1 MLSTTVIL
9 LLSLLALSVAAAA
22 SVGIL
27 GLALSELFSPLPLAN
42 AIGELAW
49 GTSAEF
55 LLVAIPLYVLMGE
68 LLVSSGVA
76 GRMYG
81 AVSKWVSWLPG
92 GLMNANIGAS
102 ALFSA
107 TSGSSVATAA
117 TISTLALPEQRKA
130 GYNAPLFLGS
140 IAAGGTL
147 GILIPPSINMIVFA
161 LIANV
166 SVPKLYLAATLP
178 AVVLTSLFMLAII
191 GACMVRPGLAGERPV
206 VTWRERIESLPHLGP
221 PLAIFVLV
229 IGVIYGGIA
238 TASESAALG
247 VIAALLLAWY
257 KKALTIATLRR
268 AFESTMRTTGMIIL
282 ITLSAFFLNFV
293 LSSIGL
299 TTMLVEF
306 VTSLELSALGTML
319 AIILF
324 YILLGCFMDT
334 LAMLVTTAPLTV
346 PIVVAL
352 GFDPIWF
359 GVMLI
364 LLCEMGQLTPPFGM
378 NLFVVHSIRGEGKF
392 IDVIYGALPFFLI
405 LLLMLGILLAFPQ
418 LALWL
423 PLQMSSVS

>member
-1 MLSTTVIL
+1 MLTLTISML
-9 LLSLLALSVAAAA
+9 LGLLALSVTAAAT
-22 SVGIL
+22 VGLL
-27 GLALSELFSPLPLAN
+27 GVTLAGAYSPLSLVN
-42 AIGELAW
+42 AMGELAW
-49 GTSAEF
+49 GTSSEF

-76 GRMYG
+76 GQMYG

-147 GILIPPSINMIVFA
+147 GILIPPSINMIVYA

-178 AVVLTSLFMLAII
+178 GLLLVCLFILLIV
-191 GACMVRPGLAGERPV
+191 GLCLWRPGLAGSLPSIS
-206 VTWRERIESLPHLGP
+206 WAERIAALPHLVP

-247 VIAALLLAWY
+247 VVA
-257 KKALTIATLRR
+257 ATLLCAAKGALSWNMLSR
-268 AFESTMRTTGMIIL
+268 AFEATLRTTGMIIL
-282 ITLSAFFLNFV
+282 ITLAAFFLNFV
-293 LSSIGL
+293 LSSVGL
-299 TTMLVEF
+299 TTMLVDA
-306 VTSLELSALGTML
+306 VQGLDLPPLGMML
-319 AIILF
+319 AIIAF

-352 GFDPIWF
+352 GYDPVWF
-359 GVMLI
+359 GIMLI
-364 LLCEMGQLTPPFGM
+364 VLCEMGQLTPPFGM
-378 NLFVVHSIRGEGKF
+378 NLFVVHSVRGEGKF
-392 IDVIYGALPFFLI
+392 MDVVIGVLPFLAVLLVMI
-405 LLLMLGILLAFPQ
+405 ALLLAVPQ
-418 LALWL
+418 LATWL
-423 PLQMSSVS
+423 PAAMSGR

>member
-1 MLSTTVIL
+1 MLSFTVVL
-9 LLSLLALSVAAAA
+9 LLGLLALSVAAAA
-22 SVGIL
+22 SVGVL
-27 GLALSELFSPLPLAN
+27 GLALAELFSPLPLAN

-49 GTSAEF
+49 GSSAEF

-117 TISTLALPEQRKA
+117 TISTLALPEQKKG
-130 GYNAPLFLGS
+130 GYKAPLFLGS

-161 LIANV
+161 LIANA

-178 AVVLTSLFMLAII
+178 AIVLTAMFMAVIMF
-191 GACMVRPGLAGERPV
+191 ACVVRPELAGTRPV
-206 VTWRERIESLPHLGP
+206 VTWRERRESLPHLLP

-247 VIAALLLAWY
+247 VIAALLLAAY
-257 KKALTIATLRR
+257 KRTLNLATLRR

-282 ITLSAFFLNFV
+282 ITLAAFFLNFV

-306 VTSLELSALGTML
+306 VIGLELSALGTML

-324 YILLGCFMDT
+324 YMLLGCFMDT

-352 GFDPIWF
+352 
-359 GVMLI
+359 
-364 LLCEMGQLTPPFGM
+364 
-378 NLFVVHSIRGEGKF
+378 
-392 IDVIYGALPFFLI
+392 
-405 LLLMLGILLAFPQ
+405 
-418 LALWL
+418 
-423 PLQMSSVS
+423 VSTRSGSESC

>member
-1 MLSTTVIL
+1 MLSTTVIIL
-9 LLSLLALSVAAAA
+9 LGLLALSVAAAA

-27 GLALSELFSPLPLAN
+27 GLALAQLYSPLPLAN

-49 GTSAEF
+49 GSSAEF

-68 LLVSSGVA
+68 LLVCSGVA

-92 GLMNANIGAS
+92 GLLNANIGAS

-117 TISTLALPEQRKA
+117 TISTLALPEQRKG

-166 SVPKLYLAATLP
+166 SVPKLYLAATVP
-178 AVVLTSLFMLAII
+178 ALLLTSLFVLLIV
-191 GACMVRPGLAGERPV
+191 GVSLVRPGLAGERSTV
-206 VTWRERIESLPHLGP
+206 SWRERMESLPHLLP
-221 PLAIFVLV
+221 PLGIFVLV

-247 VIAALLLAWY
+247 VVAALLLAWF
-257 KKALTIATLRR
+257 KGGLSVVTLRR

-299 TTMLVEF
+299 TTALVQF
-306 VTSLELSALGTML
+306 VTGLDLSAMGTML

-346 PIVVAL
+346 PIVVAM

-359 GVMLI
+359 GVVLI
-364 LLCEMGQLTPPFGM
+364 MLCEMGQLTPPFGI
-378 NLFVVHSIRGEGKF
+378 NLFVVHSIRGEGRF
-392 IDVIYGALPFFLI
+392 IDVIYGALPFCMI
-405 LLLMLGILLAFPQ
+405 LLLMLLIMLFVPDLV
-418 LALWL
+418 LWL
-423 PLQMSSVS
+423 PSQFSVS

>member
-1 MLSTTVIL
+1 MLSFTIIF
-9 LLSLLALSVAAAA
+9 LLSLLTLSVTAAAT
-22 SVGIL
+22 VGVL
-27 GLALSELFSPLPLAN
+27 GLALSELFSPLPLTN
-42 AIGELAW
+42 ALGELAW
-49 GTSAEF
+49 GSSAEF

-68 LLVSSGVA
+68 LLVCSGIA

-81 AVSKWVSWLPG
+81 AVSKWVTWLPG

-102 ALFSA
+102 AMFSA

-166 SVPKLYLAATLP
+166 SVPKLYLAATFP
-178 AVVLTSLFMLAII
+178 ALLLTFMFV
-191 GACMVRPGLAGERPV
+191 MVIVGVGLLKPGVSGKHIK
-206 VTWRERIESLPHLGP
+206 VTWRDRIDSLPHLLP
-221 PLAIFVLV
+221 PLGIFVLV
-229 IGVIYGGIA
+229 IGVIYSGIA

-247 VIAALLLAWY
+247 VIAALILAAA
-257 KKALTIATLRR
+257 KRSLNVNTLRH

-299 TTMLVEF
+299 TTELVDF
-306 VTSLELSALGTML
+306 VTGLNLSPMGTML
-319 AIILF
+319 ALIAF

-334 LAMLVTTAPLTV
+334 LAMMVMTAPLTV
-346 PIVVAL
+346 PIVVAM

-359 GVMLI
+359 GVMMI
-364 LLCEMGQLTPPFGM
+364 LLCEMGQLTPPFGI
-378 NLFVVHSIRGEGKF
+378 NLFVVQSIRGEGKF
-392 IDVIYGALPFFLI
+392 IDVILGALPFCLV
-405 LLLMLGILLAFPQ
+405 LLTLLAMLLIAPEI
-418 LALWL
+418 ALWL
-423 PLQMSSVS
+423 PSQFSVS

>member
-1 MLSTTVIL
+1 MLSTTVIIL
-9 LLSLLALSVAAAA
+9 LGLLALSVAAAA

-27 GLALSELFSPLPLAN
+27 GLALAQLYSPLPLAN

-49 GTSAEF
+49 GSSAEF

-68 LLVSSGVA
+68 LLVCSGVA

-92 GLMNANIGAS
+92 GLLNANIGAS

-117 TISTLALPEQRKA
+117 TISTLALPEQRKG

-166 SVPKLYLAATLP
+166 SVPKLYLAATVP
-178 AVVLTSLFMLAII
+178 ALLLTSLFVLLIV
-191 GACMVRPGLAGERPV
+191 GVSLVRPGLAGERST
-206 VTWRERIESLPHLGP
+206 VTWRERMESLPHLLP
-221 PLAIFVLV
+221 PLGIFVLV

-247 VIAALLLAWY
+247 VVAALLLAWF
-257 KKALTIATLRR
+257 KGGLSVVTLRR

-299 TTMLVEF
+299 TTALVQF
-306 VTSLELSALGTML
+306 VTSLDLSAMGTML

-346 PIVVAL
+346 PIVVAM

-359 GVMLI
+359 GVVLI
-364 LLCEMGQLTPPFGM
+364 MLCEMGQLTPPFGI
-378 NLFVVHSIRGEGKF
+378 NLFVVHSIRGEGRF
-392 IDVIYGALPFFLI
+392 IDVIYGALPFCMI
-405 LLLMLGILLAFPQ
+405 LLLMLLIMLFVPDLV
-418 LALWL
+418 LWL
-423 PLQMSSVS
+423 PSQFSVS

>member
-1 MLSTTVIL
+1 MLTLTISML
-9 LLSLLALSVAAAA
+9 LGLLALSVTAAAT
-22 SVGIL
+22 VGLL
-27 GLALSELFSPLPLAN
+27 GVTLAGAYSPLSLVN
-42 AIGELAW
+42 AMGELAW
-49 GTSAEF
+49 GTSSEF

-76 GRMYG
+76 GQMYG

-147 GILIPPSINMIVFA
+147 GILIPPSINMIVYA

-178 AVVLTSLFMLAII
+178 GLLLVCLFILLIV
-191 GACMVRPGLAGERPV
+191 GLCLWRPGLAGSRPSIS
-206 VTWRERIESLPHLGP
+206 WAERIAALPHLVP

-247 VIAALLLAWY
+247 VVA
-257 KKALTIATLRR
+257 ATLLCAAKGALSWNMLSR
-268 AFESTMRTTGMIIL
+268 AFEATLRTTGMIIL
-282 ITLSAFFLNFV
+282 ITLAAFFLNFV
-293 LSSIGL
+293 LSSVGL
-299 TTMLVEF
+299 TTMLVDA
-306 VTSLELSALGTML
+306 VQGLDLPPLGMML
-319 AIILF
+319 AIIAF

-352 GFDPIWF
+352 GYDPVWF
-359 GVMLI
+359 GIMLI
-364 LLCEMGQLTPPFGM
+364 VLCEMGQLTPPFGM
-378 NLFVVHSIRGEGKF
+378 NLFVVHSVRGEGKF
-392 IDVIYGALPFFLI
+392 MDVVIGVLPFLAVLLVMI
-405 LLLMLGILLAFPQ
+405 ALLLAVPQ
-418 LALWL
+418 LATWL
-423 PLQMSSVS
+423 PAEMSGR

>member
-1 MLSTTVIL
+1 MLSFTVIL
-9 LLSLLALSVAAAA
+9 LLSLLALSVTAAA
-22 SVGIL
+22 SVGVL
-27 GLALSELFSPLPLAN
+27 GLALAELYSPLPLAN
-42 AIGELAW
+42 AMGELAW
-49 GTSAEF
+49 GSSAEF

-68 LLVSSGVA
+68 LVVCSGVA

-117 TISTLALPEQRKA
+117 TISTLALPEQRKS

-166 SVPKLYLAATLP
+166 SVPKLYLAATVP
-178 AVVLTSLFMLAII
+178 ALVLSGMFVLLIVVVSLM
-191 GACMVRPGLAGERPV
+191 RPELAGERV
-206 VTWRERIESLPHLGP
+206 AVTWRDRIDSLPHLLP
-221 PLAIFVLV
+221 PLGIFVLV

-247 VIAALLLAWY
+247 VIAAFLLAWY
-257 KKALTIATLRR
+257 KGALNTSTMRR

-282 ITLSAFFLNFV
+282 ITLCAFFLNFV

-299 TTMLVEF
+299 TTALVDF
-306 VTSLELSALGTML
+306 VVGLELSPMGTML
-319 AIILF
+319 ALIVF

-346 PIVVAL
+346 PIVVAM

-364 LLCEMGQLTPPFGM
+364 LLCEMGQLTPPFGI
-378 NLFVVHSIRGEGKF
+378 NLFVVQSIRGEGKF
-392 IDVIYGALPFFLI
+392 IDVIYGALPFCLALLAMLMI
-405 LLLMLGILLAFPQ
+405 LLFAPQ
-418 LALWL
+418 VALWL
-423 PLQMSSVS
+423 PSQFSVS

>member
-1 MLSTTVIL
+1 MLTLTISML
-9 LLSLLALSVAAAA
+9 LGLLALSVTAAAT
-22 SVGIL
+22 VGLL
-27 GLALSELFSPLPLAN
+27 GVTLAEAYSPLSLVN
-42 AIGELAW
+42 AMGELAW
-49 GTSAEF
+49 GSSSEF

-76 GRMYG
+76 GQMYG

-147 GILIPPSINMIVFA
+147 GILIPPSINMIVYA

-178 AVVLTSLFMLAII
+178 GLLMVVMFILLIVGL
-191 GACMVRPGLAGERPV
+191 CLWRPGLAGNRPSVSWAERV
-206 VTWRERIESLPHLGP
+206 AALPHLLP
-221 PLAIFVLV
+221 PLAIFALV
-229 IGVIYGGIA
+229 IGVIYGGVA

-247 VIAALLLAWY
+247 VVAAMLLCLA
-257 KKALTIATLRR
+257 KGALSWDMLGR
-268 AFESTMRTTGMIIL
+268 AFEATLRTTGMIIF
-282 ITLSAFFLNFV
+282 ITLAAFFLNFV

-299 TTMLVEF
+299 TTMLVDA
-306 VTSLELSALGTML
+306 VAGLDLPPLGMML
-319 AIILF
+319 AIIAF

-352 GFDPIWF
+352 GYDPVWF
-359 GVMLI
+359 GILLI
-364 LLCEMGQLTPPFGM
+364 VLCEMGQLTPPFGM
-378 NLFVVHSIRGEGKF
+378 NLFVVHSVRGEGKF
-392 IDVIYGALPFFLI
+392 MDVVVGVLPFLAV
-405 LLLMLGILLAFPQ
+405 LLLMIALLLAAPQ

-423 PLQMSSVS
+423 PGALSTR

>member
-1 MLSTTVIL
+1 MLTLTISML
-9 LLSLLALSVAAAA
+9 LGLLALSVTAAAT
-22 SVGIL
+22 VGLL
-27 GLALSELFSPLPLAN
+27 GVTLAGAYSPLSLVN
-42 AIGELAW
+42 AMGELAW
-49 GTSAEF
+49 GTSSEF

-76 GRMYG
+76 GQMYG

-147 GILIPPSINMIVFA
+147 GILIPPSINMIVYA

-178 AVVLTSLFMLAII
+178 GLLLVCLFILLIV
-191 GACMVRPGLAGERPV
+191 GLCLWRPGLAGSRPSIS
-206 VTWRERIESLPHLGP
+206 WAERIAALPHLVP

-247 VIAALLLAWY
+247 VVA
-257 KKALTIATLRR
+257 ATLLCAAKGALSWNMLSR
-268 AFESTMRTTGMIIL
+268 AFEATLRTTGMIIL
-282 ITLSAFFLNFV
+282 ITLAAFFLNFV
-293 LSSIGL
+293 LSSVGL
-299 TTMLVEF
+299 TTMLVDA
-306 VTSLELSALGTML
+306 VKGLDLPPLGMML
-319 AIILF
+319 AIIAF

-352 GFDPIWF
+352 GYDPVWF
-359 GVMLI
+359 GIMLI
-364 LLCEMGQLTPPFGM
+364 VLCEMGQLTPPFGM
-378 NLFVVHSIRGEGKF
+378 NLFVVHSVRGEGKF
-392 IDVIYGALPFFLI
+392 MDVVIGVLPFLAVLLVMI
-405 LLLMLGILLAFPQ
+405 ALLLAVPQ
-418 LALWL
+418 LATWL
-423 PLQMSSVS
+423 PAALAGR

>member
-1 MLSTTVIL
+1 MLSFTVVVL
-9 LLSLLALSVAAAA
+9 LGLLALSVTAAA

-27 GLALSELFSPLPLAN
+27 GLALAELYSPLPLSN
-42 AIGELAW
+42 ALGELAW
-49 GTSAEF
+49 GSSAEF

-81 AVSKWVSWLPG
+81 AVSKWVSWMPG

-147 GILIPPSINMIVFA
+147 GILIPPSINMIIFA

-178 AVVLTSLFMLAII
+178 ALILTGLFVLLIVGICL
-191 GACMVRPGLAGERPV
+191 VRPELAGERV
-206 VTWRERIESLPHLGP
+206 KVTWRDRFESFPHLLP
-221 PLAIFVLV
+221 PLGIFVLV
-229 IGVIYGGIA
+229 IGVIYSGVA

-247 VIAALLLAWY
+247 VIAALLLAWC
-257 KKALTIATLRR
+257 KGALSIATLRR

-299 TTMLVEF
+299 TSALVEF
-306 VTSLELSALGTML
+306 VIGLDLSAMGTMIAL
-319 AIILF
+319 IIF

-378 NLFVVHSIRGEGKF
+378 NLFVVQSIRAEGKF
-392 IDVIYGALPFFLI
+392 MDVVYGALPFCFV
-405 LLLMLGILLAFPQ
+405 LLLMLVLMLIVPDMVV
-418 LALWL
+418 WL
-423 PLQMSSVS
+423 PSLFSSLS